1 MARGERGAARERE
14 TGSAS
19 RVAGGRAG
27 GRAQR
32 QHAQGGVGHM
42 DGRFPFSVW
51 KFHIASLR
59 LFLVN
64 TTVVFASPA
73 PRPAPPPAPFLVSLR
88 PPSRP
93 KSLPFV
99 RVRRYVPCNSFPLGR
114 DYVLHPNFFLMPCP
128 HSLVGSHWTVSLGR
142 D

>member
-1 MARGERGAARERE
+1 
-14 TGSAS
+14 
-19 RVAGGRAG
+19 
-27 GRAQR
+27 
-32 QHAQGGVGHM
+32 M
-42 DGRFPFSVW
+42 DRRFPFSVW

-88 PPSRP
+88 PSPL

-99 RVRRYVPCNSFPLGR
+99 RVRRYVGHVIPLGKR
-114 DYVLHPNFFLMPCP
+114 LCPPPKVFF
-128 HSLVGSHWTVSLGR
+128 
-142 D
+142 